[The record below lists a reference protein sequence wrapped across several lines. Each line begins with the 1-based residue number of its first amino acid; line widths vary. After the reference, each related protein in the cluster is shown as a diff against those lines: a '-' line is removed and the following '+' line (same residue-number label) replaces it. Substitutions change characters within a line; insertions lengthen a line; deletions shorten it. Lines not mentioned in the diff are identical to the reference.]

1 LKNYYFPI
9 IFLNISVLT
18 IAAISSQ
25 VIR

>member
-9 IFLNISVLT
+9 IFLNIFVLT

-25 VIR
+25 VIT